1 MAKKRAFPS
10 SVAFAR
16 SGMDNPPTDNFI
28 GKDAETRWTAIHER
42 KAQADK
48 VRAEAGVS
56 GVSMTGRNTF
66 APVTET
72 QKQLRTSLSEAVV
85 ASGGFKTTDSVPGLK

>member
-1 MAKKRAFPS
+1 MAQKRAFPS
-10 SVAFAR
+10 SVAFMR

-28 GKDAETRWTAIHER
+28 GKDSEVRWNAIHER

-48 VRAEAGVS
+48 VRKASGVA
-56 GVSMTGRNTF
+56 GVSMTGPNTF

-72 QKQLRTSLSEAVV
+72 QNQLRTSLSEAVV
-85 ASGGFKTTDSVPGLK
+85 ASGGYKNAEHVPGLK